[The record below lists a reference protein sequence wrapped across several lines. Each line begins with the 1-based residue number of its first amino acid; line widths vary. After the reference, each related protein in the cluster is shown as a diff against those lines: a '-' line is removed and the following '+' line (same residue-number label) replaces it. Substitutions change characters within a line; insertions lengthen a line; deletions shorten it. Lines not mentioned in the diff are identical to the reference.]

1 MAWLTRLGGRLQK
14 SKDEAN
20 YRPKKRMIDMKK
32 MITIGAMVLFF
43 ILAASSAHALVWF
56 GPTDTFVTLDGR
68 FNYTFLVNMSFSQA
82 GNGDDWIML
91 NYENITI
98 IPHGTGTGTGTI
110 NSWTDTMRDIT
121 VCTNDTE
128 VNISFVNL
136 TASTDI
142 YIVEDNT
149 WYLDVTDNTNYTFNA
164 TAGCKQVLIYDIKTE
179 ISSSS
184 SIYPSSKDANI
195 FHNIIGSLT
204 TGTGTVY
211 NVIIIVVIIVL
222 MGIAL
227 FYMKSYSK
235 DEVSTSI

>member
-1 MAWLTRLGGRLQK
+1 
-14 SKDEAN
+14 
-20 YRPKKRMIDMKK
+20 MIDMKK

-43 ILAASSAHALVWF
+43 ILAASSAHALVWY
-56 GPTDTFVTLDGR
+56 GPTDHIITLDGR
-68 FNYTFLVNMSFSQA
+68 FNYTFLVNMSFSQT

-98 IPHGTGTGTGTI
+98 IPHGTGTGTATI
-110 NSWTDTMRDIT
+110 NSWTDSMRDLT

-128 VNISFVNL
+128 VNMSFVNL
-136 TASTDI
+136 TASTDLF
-142 YIVEDNT
+142 IVEDNT

-164 TAGCKQVLIYDIKTE
+164 TSGCKQVLIYE
-179 ISSSS
+179 IFTNITTSTAL
-184 SIYPSSKDANI
+184 YPSSKDGNI
-195 FHNIIGSLT
+195 FNNIIGSLI

-211 NVIIIVVIIVL
+211 TVIIIVVIIVL
-222 MGIAL
+222 MSIAL

>member
-1 MAWLTRLGGRLQK
+1 MKPTKA
-14 SKDEAN
+14 
-20 YRPKKRMIDMKK
+20 KKEKIDMKK

-56 GPTDTFVTLDGR
+56 GPTDHIITLDGR

-128 VNISFVNL
+128 VNMSFVNL
-136 TASTDI
+136 TASTDLL
-142 YIVEDNT
+142 IVEDGKRYAN
-149 WYLDVTDNTNYTFNA
+149 VTDNTNYTFSP
-164 TAGCKQVLIYDIKTE
+164 TASCKRVQLYDISTSYGE
-179 ISSSS
+179 
-184 SIYPSSKDANI
+184 
-195 FHNIIGSLT
+195 GSRS
-204 TGTGTVY
+204 
-211 NVIIIVVIIVL
+211 VIIFDNACINKTV
-222 MGIAL
+222 MA
-227 FYMKSYSK
+227 SYSYSSATYLSGGLSRIIIQYIVPIGLLAVLAMAAAFYLK
-235 DEVSTSI
+235 E